1 MRTTTIQV
9 YQDKAKEWRWRL
21 VHTNGNILANSS
33 EGYANKGDMLEII
46 ENIRTYMET
55 AYIREDYKR

>member
-1 MRTTTIQV
+1 MKTTSIQV

-21 VHTNGNILANSS
+21 VHANGNILANSS
-33 EGYANKGDMLEII
+33 EGYANKGDILEII

-55 AYIREDYKR
+55 AHIEVK

>member
-1 MRTTTIQV
+1 MKTTGIQI

-21 VHTNGNILANSS
+21 VHLNGNILADSAQ
-33 EGYANKGDMLEII
+33 GYANKGDMLEVI

-55 AYIREDYKR
+55 AHIREVD